1 MFSIHYKKQHNRE
14 LLDFL
19 EKSKIQMKDAQYY
32 IPIYNKFFELN
43 NNNYNAI
50 TLNQKFELSK
60 INNAEMKNDTETVLF
75 NEKGDMSLKDYS
87 TSYSCDVVDSSNNKK
102 TVDLFF
108 KFSPLLD
115 PVKYAIGKYS
125 KDDEKVKN
133 GSLFSLPSLK
143 KEGHTKGRD
152 NNNSAYVDGMFTY
165 LTSQLL
171 HNHGF
176 VQGLDCYGSYI

>member
-1 MFSIHYKKQHNRE
+1 MFSIHYKKQQNRD
-14 LLDFL
+14 LLNFL

-60 INNAEMKNDTETVLF
+60 INDAEMKTDTETVLF

-115 PVKYAIGKYS
+115 PVKYAIGKYT
-125 KDDEKVKN
+125 KDDEEVKN
-133 GSLFSLPSLK
+133 GSLFW
-143 KEGHTKGRD
+143 KGL
-152 NNNSAYVDGMFTY
+152 MF
-165 LTSQLL
+165 
-171 HNHGF
+171 
-176 VQGLDCYGSYI
+176 